1 MIFIDIFNIYIYL
14 YIYIYIYISD
24 VIDIYIYIYL
34 SDSML
39 YLSFQIIS
47 YKYKINEKLTNY
59 VTNYD
64 DS

>member
-1 MIFIDIFNIYIYL
+1 
-14 YIYIYIYISD
+14 
-24 VIDIYIYIYL
+24 
-34 SDSML
+34 ML